1 MMSLFYFR
9 KRSSTLL
16 RLGML
21 LPCLMYALTGH
32 TQTTMVQVGT
42 GSGTSGNIP
51 ITAYYGYSYSQQIY
65 TAADLQTAGAL
76 PGANI
81 QKIRFYLASGPAIT
95 NNSSWAIYIG
105 NSSKTEF
112 ISNTDWVPVANL
124 TQVFN
129 GNVTFPANGNWME
142 ITLTAPIAWNGVGSL
157 VVAVDENT
165 PGYASS
171 NVLWNT
177 TGTGQN
183 RSIYYYNDNTN
194 PDPASPPSATA
205 RNNNVSNVQFDFVQ
219 TPCNGTPAPGA
230 TLASAAVLCSGGS
243 SLLTL
248 QNNYGANSGIGYQWQ
263 SSANGT
269 TGWQNINGA
278 TSLYYTAAPGATT
291 WYRAQL
297 TCGTNTGSSAPVSIA
312 VNPLPNVTVSSSNII
327 YCTGSPAAITAS
339 GANSYSWSPA
349 ANLSADTGATVQAA
363 PTAPQLYTV
372 TGTDNNGCKDTATV
386 KVASIRTF
394 RPVAAISP
402 AVSCSTGTPVTV
414 AVSNAPAQAG
424 IEYQLSDTAGNVI
437 GPWQSGAAF
446 TFTPSAPGNL
456 KYVLNARLSGCSPI
470 TDTSA
475 VNVYYG
481 FAADVRML
489 SGCSGAGSLV
499 VSKPQ
504 GANLSTDNWQ
514 RNFDVPA
521 LPAGDVLYGSASIT
535 GGRMVITPAA
545 SSLKGA
551 LGITGLSSLNPRT
564 VALDFL
570 LTADQPVNNF
580 GTGGADGIAWS
591 FGDDAN
597 FSNSITN
604 GAGSKL
610 RLVFDAANNGT
621 ENGNVTGIYLTYGY
635 ASNTQMGP
643 GSAGVLAYSSNMSWK
658 VQTDK
663 PVRVVI
669 DEESKLTMTYD
680 GSVIFDHIQLP
691 QAYISA
697 DKSQWKH
704 LFTAFTGGDA
714 LRFAIDELNIKY
726 TRQDFVYGISPGG
739 SGQVPATWQ
748 AADTFANLVTPDSF
762 DVWIASAS
770 APASCNKRLGTYLFR
785 YPVAITNISHTGL
798 STCGANDGSIKL
810 EGLVPNITY
819 GLAYT
824 IDSTQNITA
833 TVTSDT
839 LGHIMINNLA
849 PGHYSAIA
857 VSLDSC
863 TSALAGPVTIPQIVK
878 PLITAVISDTNSE
891 CAIPNGAIKLSSP
904 GFVNGYSYDIWYNG
918 AAHGSILAD
927 STQQMIIPGLSGGSY
942 SQLYIVAP
950 QACHSD
956 TVGAITVGGKLPPP
970 VITNVSL
977 LAAPGCVGANG
988 ILRLSGT
995 FNPGTTQVIF
1005 RRNGIW
1011 SSAAVTQ
1018 NAAGLTL
1025 SNLAPGV
1032 YDSMQV
1038 PGSCPSNSWTPVTLS
1053 GAASPIS
1060 IAAASATHSDI
1071 QGAGVAVD
1079 YTSSSCELI
1088 ASLSSGS
1095 DSLGNVTIQVGVL
1108 DSTMVQ
1114 GGQPYV
1120 GRYYDI
1126 SAGNNAGGTVTLYF
1140 KDAEFNHYNAKVAAM
1155 GNSQFPAIGPAGEHL
1170 QISAFHAKGAGN
1182 GPQGYDNTRD
1192 VEVIMPLMI
1201 VHNTVS
1207 GFWEVMIHTD
1217 SFSGFFAHTNL
1228 NGSPLPVRLAE
1239 IAAVNLGD
1247 VNRIDWQTAQEAAG
1261 DRFVVERSEDGRQF
1275 KAIGAVAARGVSG
1288 SAYQLIDN
1296 EPVNGLNYYRVKIL
1310 NNDGSSFYSKVVYA
1324 RVDNSQLL
1332 ITTIPNPVHDE
1343 LTVSLRGSVAGGAL
1357 LLTDATGRMIDRR
1370 NVNGDGH
1377 AIFSMKQL
1385 TPGMYLLT
1393 YRQGSINRTI
1403 KVIKH

>member
-1 MMSLFYFR
+1 MSLFYFQ
-9 KRSSTLL
+9 KRGSALL

-21 LPCLMYALTGH
+21 LSCLMYAFIGR

-42 GSGTSGNIP
+42 GSGTSSNLP
-51 ITAYYGYSYSQQIY
+51 ISAYYGYSYSQQIY
-65 TAADLQTAGAL
+65 TAADLLAAGAL

-81 QKIRFYLASGPAIT
+81 QKIRFHLASGPAIT
-95 NNSSWAIYIG
+95 NNSSWSVYIG
-105 NSSKTEF
+105 NSSKTGF
-112 ISNTDWVPVANL
+112 TSNADWEPVTNL

-129 GNVTFPANGNWME
+129 GTVTFPAYGNWME
-142 ITLTAPIAWNGVGSL
+142 ITLTAPIVWNGIGSL
-157 VVAVDENT
+157 IVAVDENT

-171 NVLWNT
+171 TVYWSAT
-177 TGTGQN
+177 DMGQN
-183 RSIYYYNDNTN
+183 RAIYYYNDNNN
-194 PDPASPPSATA
+194 PDPASPPSAVA

-219 TPCNGTPAPGA
+219 TPCSGTPAPGA
-230 TLASAAVLCSGGS
+230 TLAAAAALCNGS
-243 SLLTL
+243 STLLSL
-248 QNNYGANSGIGYQWQ
+248 QNNYGANSGISYQWQ

-278 TSLYYTAAPGATT
+278 TSLYYVAAPGATI
-291 WYRAQL
+291 WYRARL
-297 TCGTNTGSSAPVSIA
+297 TCGTNTGGSAPVNIT
-312 VNPLPNVTVSSSNII
+312 VNPLPNVTVSSNNIV
-327 YCTGSPAAITAS
+327 YCPGSPAPITAS
-339 GANSYSWSPA
+339 GASSYAWFPA
-349 ANLSADTGATVQAA
+349 INLSSDTGATVQAA
-363 PTAPQLYTV
+363 PTTPQLYTV
-372 TGTDNNGCKDTATV
+372 IGTDNNGCKNTATAN
-386 KVASIRTF
+386 VASVRAF
-394 RPVAAISP
+394 RPVATISP
-402 AVSCSTGTPVTV
+402 AVSCSTGAPVTV
-414 AVSNAPAQAG
+414 TVSNAPAQAG

-437 GPWQSGAAF
+437 GPWQSGTAF
-446 TFTPSAPGNL
+446 TFTPSVPGNL
-456 KYVLNARLSGCSPI
+456 KYALNARLSGCTPI

-489 SGCSGAGSLV
+489 SGCSGTGSLV
-499 VSKPQ
+499 ISKAQ
-504 GANLSTDNWQ
+504 GANLSTDSWQ
-514 RNFDVPA
+514 RNFDVST
-521 LPAGDVLYGSASIT
+521 LPAGDVLSGSASVT
-535 GGRMVITPAA
+535 GGRMVITPSAG
-545 SSLKGA
+545 SQKGA

-570 LTADQPVNNF
+570 LTADLPIDNY
-580 GTGGADGIAWS
+580 GTGGADGLAWS

-597 FSNSITN
+597 FSNSVSN

-621 ENGNVTGIYLTYGY
+621 QNGNIRGIYLTYEY
-635 ASNTQMGP
+635 ASNAQMGP
-643 GSAGVLAYSSNMSWK
+643 GSAGVLAYSSDMSWK
-658 VQTDK
+658 FQTDK
-663 PVRVVI
+663 PVSVVI
-669 DEESKLTMTYD
+669 DEESKLTMTYN
-680 GSVIFDHIQLP
+680 GNIIFDHIQLP
-691 QAYISA
+691 PAYTSA

-714 LRFAIDELNIKY
+714 LRFAIDELKIKY

-739 SGQVPATWQ
+739 SEQVPATWQ

-798 STCGANDGSIKL
+798 SVCGANDGSIKL
-810 EGLVPNITY
+810 EGLVPNTAY

-824 IDSTQNITA
+824 IDSVQNINA
-833 TVTSDT
+833 TVTADT

-863 TSALAGPVTIPQIVK
+863 TSALAGPVTIPEIVK
-878 PLITAVISDTNSE
+878 PLITAVVSDTNSE
-891 CAIPNGAIKLSSP
+891 CAMPNGAIKLSSP
-904 GFVNGYSYDIWYNG
+904 GFVNGFSYEIWYKG
-918 AAHGSILAD
+918 AVHGSILAD
-927 STQQMIIPGLSGGSY
+927 STHHIIIPGLSGGSY
-942 SQLYIVAP
+942 DQLYVVAP

-956 TVGAITVGGKLPPP
+956 TVATITVPGKLPPP
-970 VITNVSL
+970 VITNISL

-1011 SSAAVTQ
+1011 GSASVTQ
-1018 NAAGLTL
+1018 NTAGLTL
-1025 SNLAPGV
+1025 SNLGPGV

-1060 IAAASATHSDI
+1060 IAAASATRSDI

-1079 YTSSSCELI
+1079 YTSNSCELI
-1088 ASLSSGS
+1088 ASLNSGS

-1126 SAGNNAGGTVTLYF
+1126 AAGNNAGGTVTLYF
-1140 KDAEFNHYNAKVAAM
+1140 KDAEFDHYNARVAAM
-1155 GNSQFPAIGPAGEHL
+1155 GNSLFPAIGPAGEHL

-1192 VEVIMPLMI
+1192 VEVITPLMI
-1201 VHNTVS
+1201 VHNTIS
-1207 GFWEVMIHTD
+1207 SFWEVTIHTD

-1228 NGSPLPVRLAE
+1228 NGSPLPVRLAQ

-1247 VNRIDWQTAQEAAG
+1247 VNRIDWQTALEAAG
-1261 DRFVVERSEDGRQF
+1261 DRFVVERSEDSRQF
-1275 KAIGAVAARGVSG
+1275 RAIGAVSARGKGG
-1288 SAYQLIDN
+1288 SAYQLTDN
-1296 EPVNGLNYYRVKIL
+1296 EPVNGLNYYRIKIL

-1324 RVDNSQLL
+1324 RVDNSQLQ
-1332 ITTIPNPVHDE
+1332 IATIPNPVHDE
-1343 LTVSLRGSVAGGAL
+1343 LTVSLRGSVAGGML
-1357 LLTDATGRMIDRR
+1357 LLTDAAGRMIDRR
-1370 NVNGDGH
+1370 NVNGDGRT
-1377 AIFSMKQL
+1377 IFSMKQL
-1385 TPGMYLLT
+1385 APGLYLLT
-1393 YRQGSINRTI
+1393 YRQGSISRTI
-1403 KVIKH
+1403 KVAKH